1 MAKNVTTGTEPSRT
15 GLIAPPHVRFMRC
28 RPRKRSDWRAHHAA
42 VALTENTFSPAG
54 SGLCRMH
61 KSITETARPGAPRP
75 TPAPRAARGWRRR
88 GPRLG
93 IGWRLG
99 LGLAAV
105 TTVLVLGEVL
115 AARTTREALAAVRS
129 MQNEHEPL
137 ANSANAVLERLLA
150 YDRAVDEDLQAHSPD
165 DFSTLTRA
173 GDALEAA
180 VADYFGS
187 SPAAPVTA
195 SGTALRLQL
204 TRHIAN
210 ARLLASR
217 AAQRTQWVAERQ
229 AALNQVYQRVTSAG
243 GSGLAINGTQVVAR
257 RSLAEL
263 GEAFNAVRGNVATPA
278 VMARRER
285 DFRAVVNAHSAE
297 FESSP
302 GRAWL
307 SLVRQDFARAA
318 RLRLEIERYD
328 AQRGPQ
334 WHSLRE
340 DSADLTVGVQQQL
353 QMPARLGLL
362 QAAQHAATAAEEA
375 EHTLRI
381 TAAAVLGLV
390 LLVSLLL
397 AVSISVPV
405 RRLTAATRRLAGGD
419 RAARAPRGGSAEIDE
434 LAESFNTMADRIAHA
449 EAELRAHQAELE
461 RHVAERTQQLHHLAH
476 HDPLTQLPNRRKLA
490 AHLESALARAGTQKR
505 LALLFV
511 DVDNFKSI
519 NDTLGHSFG
528 DRVLQ
533 TIAERLHAA
542 TGATGLLARLGGD
555 EFTVLL
561 EDVQSSD
568 EVESRA
574 AQIVTTLQEPL
585 IVDGRVLTTSASVG
599 ASLYPDHAADAEGLL
614 RAADVA
620 LFRAKEL
627 GRNRF
632 ALYSPALYDAA
643 AQRFRLEQSLRRA
656 VEAGDLLLMYQP
668 QVALHTFESTGVEAL
683 LRWRKPDGRIATATE
698 FIHVAEKTGL
708 IRELTDWILHTAA
721 STAAAWRAAGWH
733 HAGVAIN
740 VSPPQFFESDFV
752 DHVARTLEATGL
764 PASALE
770 LEITETVFQT
780 GTATVESLRRLRT
793 LGVAIA
799 LDDFGIGYSSLTSLE
814 QLPISR
820 VKLDRLL
827 VAGVD
832 TNPRSAAIVRS
843 IVALCHGLG
852 LQVVAEGVERTAQL
866 EFLSHCGP
874 ISAQGF
880 LLGQPVEANAAH
892 AEAQAAS
899 ARVRLALEAAAQ
911 LPRRELGESLVFVG
925 SSGRRRAT

>member
-1 MAKNVTTGTEPSRT
+1 MRKP
-15 GLIAPPHVRFMRC
+15 IAESA
-28 RPRKRSDWRAHHAA
+28 RS
-42 VALTENTFSPAG
+42 S
-54 SGLCRMH
+54 
-61 KSITETARPGAPRP
+61 APRSL
-75 TPAPRAARGWRRR
+75 PAPRVPRRWRLRV
-88 GPRLG
+88 PRLG

-105 TTVLVLGEVL
+105 TTVLMLGEGL
-115 AARTTREALAAVRS
+115 ATRTTREALEAVRS

-137 ANSANAVLERLLA
+137 ANSANAVLEKLLA
-150 YDRAVDEDLQAHSPD
+150 YDRAVDEDLQAHNPD
-165 DFSTLTRA
+165 EFRAMTEA

-180 VADYFGS
+180 VAAYFGA
-187 SPAAPVTA
+187 SPPPPVTA
-195 SGTALRLQL
+195 SGIGRLRLQL
-204 TRHIAN
+204 TRHIAS
-210 ARLLASR
+210 ARQLASR
-217 AAQRTQWVAERQ
+217 AAQRAQWVAGRQ
-229 AALNQVYQRVTSAG
+229 AALNQVYQRITSAG

-263 GEAFNAVRGNVATPA
+263 EEAFNAVRGDVATPA
-278 VMARRER
+278 VTARRER
-285 DFRAVVNAHSAE
+285 EFTAVLNAHAAE

-307 SLVRQDFARAA
+307 GLVRQDFAQAA
-318 RLRLEIERYD
+318 RQRREIERYD
-328 AQRGPQ
+328 AQSGPQ

-340 DSADLTVGVQQQL
+340 DSAALTLGVQQQL
-353 QMPARLGLL
+353 QMPARRGLL
-362 QAAQHAATAAEEA
+362 QAAQHAATAAEGA
-375 EHTLRI
+375 EHTLRN

-419 RAARAPRGGSAEIDE
+419 RGARAPRGGSAEIDQ

-476 HDPLTQLPNRRKLA
+476 HDPLTQLPNRRKLS
-490 AHLESALARAGTQKR
+490 AHLASALARAGTRQR

-533 TIAERLHAA
+533 NIAERLHAA

-561 EDVQSSD
+561 ENVQSSE

-574 AQIVTTLQEPL
+574 AQIVATLQEPL

-599 ASLYPDHAADAEGLL
+599 ASLYPDHASDAEGLL

-632 ALYSPALYDAA
+632 ALYSPALYEAA
-643 AQRFRLEQSLRRA
+643 ALRFRLEQSLRRA

-668 QVALHTFESTGVEAL
+668 QVALHGFESTCVEAL
-683 LRWRKPDGRIATATE
+683 LRWRKSDGRIASAAE
-698 FIHVAEKTGL
+698 FINVAEKTGL
-708 IRELTDWILHTAA
+708 IHDLTDWILHTAA
-721 STAAAWRAAGWH
+721 ATASAWRVAGWH
-733 HAGVAIN
+733 RAGVAIN
-740 VSPPQFFESDFV
+740 VSAPQFFESDFV
-752 DHVARTLEATGL
+752 EHVARTLEATGL
-764 PASALE
+764 PPSALE

-780 GTATVESLRRLRT
+780 GPATVDSLRQLRA

-827 VAGVD
+827 IAAVD

-852 LQVVAEGVERTAQL
+852 LQVVAEGVERAAQL

-874 ISAQGF
+874 ITVQGF
-880 LLGQPVEANAAH
+880 LLGHPVEAHAAA

-899 ARVRLALEAAAQ
+899 ARARLTLEAAAQ
-911 LPRRELGESLVFVG
+911 LPRREAGESLVFVG